1 LEAGSLTQIALISDI
16 HGNIPALEAVLKDI
30 KQRGI
35 ETIYCLGDLIGKGPH
50 GDIAVDMVRTH
61 CQKVIKGNWDDF
73 IGMETDDPVLQW
85 HQHRLG
91 SERLQYLAEL
101 PYILEFMMSGKR
113 IRLFHASPRSVYER
127 IQPWDD
133 QEKLETL
140 FHSSPLCKD
149 PRIADVAGYAD
160 IHNAYH
166 QHLDGRTL
174 FNTGSVGNPLEM
186 PEASYVIL
194 DGIYDSEDPAPFN
207 IQFIRVPYPIEQA
220 VQDALESGMPSPEE
234 YILEVRTG
242 RYQVRKD

>member
-1 LEAGSLTQIALISDI
+1 MTQIALISDI

-61 CQKVIKGNWDDF
+61 CQQVIKGNWDDF
-73 IGMETDDPVLQW
+73 IGKETDDPVLQW

-91 SERLQYLAEL
+91 SVRLQYLAEL
-101 PYILEFMMSGKR
+101 PYILEFMMSGKW

-140 FHSSPLCKD
+140 FHSSPLCGD
-149 PRIADVAGYAD
+149 PRIADVTGYAD

-207 IQFIRVPYPIEQA
+207 IQFIRVPYP
-220 VQDALESGMPSPEE
+220 
-234 YILEVRTG
+234 
-242 RYQVRKD
+242 

>member
-1 LEAGSLTQIALISDI
+1 MTQIALISDI

-50 GDIAVDMVRTH
+50 GDIAVDLVRTH
-61 CQKVIKGNWDDF
+61 CQQVIKGNWDDF
-73 IGMETDDPVLQW
+73 IGKETDDPVLQW

-101 PYILEFMMSGKR
+101 PYILEFMMSGKW

-140 FHSSPLCKD
+140 FHSSTLCGD

-194 DGIYDSEDPAPFN
+194 DGIYDSEEPASFN
-207 IQFIRVPYPIEQA
+207 IQFIRVPYAIEQA
-220 VQDALESGMPSPEE
+220 VQDALESGMPSPED

-242 RYQVRKD
+242 RYQASKD

>member
-1 LEAGSLTQIALISDI
+1 MTQIALISDI

-30 KQRGI
+30 KQREI

-50 GDIAVDMVRTH
+50 GDIAVDLVRTH
-61 CQKVIKGNWDDF
+61 CQQVIKGNWDDF
-73 IGMETDDPVLQW
+73 IGKETDDPVLQW

-101 PYILEFMMSGKR
+101 PYILEFMMSGKW

-140 FHSSPLCKD
+140 FHSSPLCGD

-194 DGIYDSEDPAPFN
+194 DGIYDSEEPASFN

-220 VQDALESGMPSPEE
+220 VQDALESGMPSPED
-234 YILEVRTG
+234 YILEVKTG
-242 RYQVRKD
+242 RYQASKN

>member
-1 LEAGSLTQIALISDI
+1 MTQIALISDI

-30 KQRGI
+30 KQREI

-50 GDIAVDMVRTH
+50 GDIAVDLVRTH
-61 CQKVIKGNWDDF
+61 CQQVIKGNWDDF
-73 IGMETDDPVLQW
+73 IGKETGDPVLQW

-101 PYILEFMMSGKR
+101 PYILEFMMSGKW

-140 FHSSPLCKD
+140 FHSSPLCGD

>member
-1 LEAGSLTQIALISDI
+1 MTQIALISDI

-30 KQRGI
+30 KQREI

-50 GDIAVDMVRTH
+50 GDIAVDLVRTH
-61 CQKVIKGNWDDF
+61 CQQVIKGNWDDF
-73 IGMETDDPVLQW
+73 IGKETDDPVLQW

-101 PYILEFMMSGKR
+101 PYILEFMMSGKW

-140 FHSSPLCKD
+140 FHSSPLCGD

-194 DGIYDSEDPAPFN
+194 DGIYDSEELASFN

-220 VQDALESGMPSPEE
+220 VQDALESGMPSPED

-242 RYQVRKD
+242 RYQASKD

>member
-1 LEAGSLTQIALISDI
+1 MTQIALISDI

-50 GDIAVDMVRTH
+50 GDIAVDLVRTH
-61 CQKVIKGNWDDF
+61 CQQVIKGNWDDF
-73 IGMETDDPVLQW
+73 IGKETDDPVLQW

-101 PYILEFMMSGKR
+101 PYILEFMMSGKW

-133 QEKLETL
+133 QQKLETL
-140 FHSSPLCKD
+140 FHSSPLCGD

-220 VQDALESGMPSPEE
+220 VQDALESCMPSPED

-242 RYQVRKD
+242 RYQASKD

>member
-1 LEAGSLTQIALISDI
+1 MTQIALISDI

-50 GDIAVDMVRTH
+50 GDIAVDLVRTH
-61 CQKVIKGNWDDF
+61 CQQVIKGNWDDF
-73 IGMETDDPVLQW
+73 IGKETDDPVLQW

-101 PYILEFMMSGKR
+101 PYILEFMMSGKW

-140 FHSSPLCKD
+140 FHSSPLCGD

-194 DGIYDSEDPAPFN
+194 DGIYDSEEPASFN

-220 VQDALESGMPSPEE
+220 VQDALESGMPSPED

-242 RYQVRKD
+242 RYQASKD

>member
-1 LEAGSLTQIALISDI
+1 MTQIALISDI

-61 CQKVIKGNWDDF
+61 CQQVIKGNWDDF
-73 IGMETDDPVLQW
+73 IGKETDDPVLQW

-91 SERLQYLAEL
+91 SVRLQYLAEL
-101 PYILEFMMSGKR
+101 PYILEFMMSGKW

-140 FHSSPLCKD
+140 FHSSPLCGD

-220 VQDALESGMPSPEE
+220 VQDALESGMPSPKE

>member
-1 LEAGSLTQIALISDI
+1 MTQIALISDI

-30 KQRGI
+30 KQREI

-50 GDIAVDMVRTH
+50 GDIAVDLVRTH
-61 CQKVIKGNWDDF
+61 CKQVIKGNWDDF
-73 IGMETDDPVLQW
+73 IGKETDDPVLQW

-101 PYILEFMMSGKR
+101 PYILEFMMSGKW

-140 FHSSPLCKD
+140 FHSSPLCGD

-194 DGIYDSEDPAPFN
+194 DGIYDSEEPASFN

-220 VQDALESGMPSPEE
+220 VQDALESGMPSPED

-242 RYQVRKD
+242 RYQTSKD

>member
-1 LEAGSLTQIALISDI
+1 MTQIALISDI

-61 CQKVIKGNWDDF
+61 CQQVIKGNWDDF
-73 IGMETDDPVLQW
+73 IGKETDDPVLQW

-91 SERLQYLAEL
+91 SVRLQYLAEL
-101 PYILEFMMSGKR
+101 PYILEFMMSGKW

-140 FHSSPLCKD
+140 FHSSPLCGD

-194 DGIYDSEDPAPFN
+194 DGIYDSEAPAPFN